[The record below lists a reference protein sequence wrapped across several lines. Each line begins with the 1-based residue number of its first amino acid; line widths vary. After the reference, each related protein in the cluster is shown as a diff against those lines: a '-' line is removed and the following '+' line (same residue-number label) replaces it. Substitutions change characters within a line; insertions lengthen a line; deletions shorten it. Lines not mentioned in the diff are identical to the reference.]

1 VHVVGP
7 PQPVPVEPDPPGLV
21 PGGLEPDRGTRGFQS
36 VAARV
41 RARGGW
47 KLPASTVA
55 SLLVFFGGWYLLRHY
70 ALSDSQRFLLPA
82 PHDVWGKGFA
92 DADVRREIFDALLV
106 TAKEAGVGLLVAV
119 ILGVVF
125 GALMS
130 QAKWIE
136 RSFYPWAIVLQ
147 TVPILAIVPLL
158 DLWAKN
164 DILFVKEGFRSRIIV
179 IVIIAL
185 FPIIS
190 NTFFGLVSAD
200 AMHHDLFT
208 ANGASRWTR
217 FHKLELPGAMPA
229 MFTGFRISA
238 GLCVVGAIIGEYF
251 FRVGEQGLGQLLDKY
266 TKSGTSEYP
275 QLYATIAV
283 CVALGVV
290 TFAWFG
296 WLGRR
301 IAHWHVSHEVP
312 VI

>member
-1 VHVVGP
+1 VSVTDREDWTA
-7 PQPVPVEPDPPGLV
+7 VPVEDGPPVVEAGGSPSTAPPRRGAGARLTGLV
-21 PGGLEPDRGTRGFQS
+21 PVVGSIALFFAVWYLVRNFALTESERFLVPNPVDVWRRGFVDGDVRSEILGGLG
-36 VAARV
+36 
-41 RARGGW
+41 
-47 KLPASTVA
+47 
-55 SLLVFFGGWYLLRHY
+55 
-70 ALSDSQRFLLPA
+70 
-82 PHDVWGKGFA
+82 
-92 DADVRREIFDALLV
+92 V
-106 TAKEAGVGLLVAV
+106 TAKEAAVGMLIAAV
-119 ILGVVF
+119 LGVVF

-130 QAKWIE
+130 QARWVE

-190 NTFFGLVSAD
+190 NTFFGMLSAD
-200 AMHHDLFT
+200 PTHHDLFT
-208 ANGASRWTR
+208 VNGASRWTR
-217 FHKLELPGAMPA
+217 FWKLELPGATPA

-266 TKSGTSEYP
+266 TKAGTSDYP
-275 QLYATIAV
+275 QLYAAIFWA
-283 CVALGVV
+283 CALGVLV
-290 TFAWFG
+290 FVAFG

-301 IAHWHVSHEVP
+301 VAHWHASNDP
-312 VI
+312 ALGP